1 MKKILNVLTLLVF
14 ISINT
19 IAQKPAATIP
29 EFNFFKLDNTSF
41 INKNL
46 EKGKLLFFVFFDTE
60 CDHCQHAIKNMNE
73 HYTAFNNTAVYL
85 ITQDVK
91 SKIEAFMNKYGK
103 NLRGRKN
110 ITILQDLKLEF
121 IQKFR
126 PKKYPSMFLYSADKN
141 LILYDDNEQN
151 LPDFLKK
158 IKGK

>member
-1 MKKILNVLTLLVF
+1 MKKLLNVLTLLIF

-19 IAQKPAATIP
+19 IAQKPATTIP
-29 EFNFFKLDNTSF
+29 EFNFFKLDNTYF
-41 INKNL
+41 TNKNL
-46 EKGKLLFFVFFDTE
+46 EKGKLLFFIFFDTE
-60 CDHCQHAIKNMNE
+60 CDHCQHAIKYMNE
-73 HYTAFNNTAVYL
+73 HYTAFNKTAVYL

-91 SKIEAFMNKYGK
+91 SKIDVFMSKYGQ
-103 NLRGRKN
+103 NLRARKN

-151 LPDFLKK
+151 IPDFLKK
-158 IKGK
+158 IKSN